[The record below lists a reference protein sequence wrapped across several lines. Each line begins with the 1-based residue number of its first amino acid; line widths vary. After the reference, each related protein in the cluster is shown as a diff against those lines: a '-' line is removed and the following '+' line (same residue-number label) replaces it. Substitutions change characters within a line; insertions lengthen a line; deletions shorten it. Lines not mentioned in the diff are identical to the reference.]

1 LWIGWRSWG
10 GGGGAGI
17 EGGRGGGGGEKKEV
31 WVFGWWVVGGVDCV
45 DWIGLDWI
53 GSDWIGLGG
62 GGKRKGEG
70 MDENGAKSDKER
82 NLGRRD
88 RKAENATIDGGSEIS
103 G

>member
-1 LWIGWRSWG
+1 MIGWRSWG
-10 GGGGAGI
+10 GAGRGWDRGRERGRGEK
-17 EGGRGGGGGEKKEV
+17 EGGSLGCGL
-31 WVFGWWVVGGVDCV
+31 WVVWIVRIG
-45 DWIGLDWI
+45 WIGLDWI
-53 GSDWIGLGG
+53 GLDG

-70 MDENGAKSDKER
+70 MDENGAKRDKER

>member
-1 LWIGWRSWG
+1 M
-10 GGGGAGI
+10 
-17 EGGRGGGGGEKKEV
+17 
-31 WVFGWWVVGGVDCV
+31 GGVDCEDWM

-53 GSDWIGLGG
+53 GLDG

-70 MDENGAKSDKER
+70 MDENGAKRDKER

>member
-1 LWIGWRSWG
+1 M
-10 GGGGAGI
+10 
-17 EGGRGGGGGEKKEV
+17 

-45 DWIGLDWI
+45 DWM
-53 GSDWIGLGG
+53 DWIGLDG

-70 MDENGAKSDKER
+70 MDENGAKRDEER